1 MSSEEKLLH
10 KIQGLFYFTTSLAG
24 IFLSLYLFKLGGF
37 QAVIKFG
44 IISLSML
51 FVLCIASGWFL
62 KKYPSKYLMIA
73 GLIIFTVFYG
83 LLFLLR
89 EKSLTYLIPL
99 AIISGTGYGFFW
111 PGNNLTTYIV
121 TKEHSRNEFFGKL
134 AFFMNVGM
142 GMGTIIAGTI
152 IQLSGI
158 FLTKDIGYATVF
170 LLVAIFMFIL
180 SLITLRLPKHSGIDF
195 SLSHIIFHKRQKNWK
210 IILMQQFLYG
220 CMDVAFAAF
229 SAVLIFLILKQEFY
243 LGAQNTISTI
253 IFAIASLIAG
263 KMLQKNPKR
272 YLLGIL
278 SPLGLLI
285 FALQQN
291 WIGILSLI
299 FINNVFMPFL
309 GITTAKSVYDV
320 IDKSQE
326 SWQNKYHFLIER
338 DSALGLGR
346 IINYLILLF
355 FINPTNQMT
364 VAKTWIFIVPI
375 IPLLILILQWWQY
388 KKSEV

>member
-37 QAVIKFG
+37 QAVIKYG
-44 IISLSML
+44 ITSL
-51 FVLCIASGWFL
+51 FVLFVLSIVSGWIL
-62 KKYPSKYLMIA
+62 KKYPSKYLMVA
-73 GLIIFTVFYG
+73 GLIMFTIFYG

-89 EKSLTYLIPL
+89 EKSLIYLTPL
-99 AIISGTGYGFFW
+99 AIISGIGNGLFW
-111 PGNNLTTYIV
+111 PGNNLTTYII

-134 AFFMNVGM
+134 IFFMNIGM
-142 GMGTIIAGTI
+142 GMGTIIAGAI

-158 FLTKDIGYATVF
+158 LLTKDIGYATVF

-180 SLITLRLPKHSGIDF
+180 SLITLKLPKHSGIDF

-210 IILMQQFLYG
+210 IILTQQFLYG

-229 SAVLIFLILKQEFY
+229 SAILIFLILKQEFY
-243 LGAQNTISTI
+243 LGAQNTISAI
-253 IFAIASLIAG
+253 IFAGASVIAG

-291 WIGILSLI
+291 LLGILSLM
-299 FINNVFMPFL
+299 FINNIFLPFL
-309 GITTAKSVYDV
+309 NIATAKNVYDV
-320 IDKSQE
+320 IDKSEE

-338 DSALGLGR
+338 DSALGAGR
-346 IINYLILLF
+346 ILNYLILLF
-355 FINPTNQMT
+355 FINPTNQLT

-375 IPLLILILQWWQY
+375 IPFLILVLQWWQNR
-388 KKSEV
+388 KTEI